1 MVLMCVPLLVS
12 MVDVLVSVAGPLTTK
27 RRSLSTV
34 GGKLFTDSVVVNGV
48 QGEPYIGS
56 EPGQ

>member
-12 MVDVLVSVAGPLTTK
+12 MVHVLVSVAGPLTTK

-34 GGKLFTDSVVVNGV
+34 GGKLFIDSVVVNGV
-48 QGEPYIGS
+48 QVEPYIGS